1 MKTIKSQ
8 VAFAILINIGVII
21 VAFNVKDPLQV
32 KYENCLS
39 TMMKLESCKDKGY
52 ILAKYPKLQRAKD
65 CMGEA
70 AAFKAKIYSK
80 TSGPGG
86 LISRQEADQLQRDQL
101 QFNQLIK
108 EVEELIQQVERYAAY
123 FSPITA

>member
-8 VAFAILINIGVII
+8 VAFAMLINIGVII

-39 TMMKLESCKDKGY
+39 TMMKLASCKDKEY
-52 ILAKYPKLQRAKD
+52 ILAKYPKLQRVED
-65 CMGEA
+65 CMGKA
-70 AAFKAKIYSK
+70 ATFKAKIYSK

-86 LISRQEADQLQRDQL
+86 LISRQEAEQLQRDQL
-101 QFNQLIK
+101 QFDELIK
-108 EVEELIQQVERYAAY
+108 EVEELLRQVESGTAY
-123 FSPITA
+123 LSPITA